1 MPKFKVFSFSRKK
14 VLKFR
19 VYYFFK
25 LEIKCSN
32 WLILPMGGVR
42 ERVGRRARKEI
53 GGRVVSC
60 RADVTGRRQVRNLR
74 DSL

>member
-14 VLKFR
+14 KVLKFK

-42 ERVGRRARKEI
+42 GEEGVRKTSFAFFHGFTQQQI
-53 GGRVVSC
+53 
-60 RADVTGRRQVRNLR
+60 
-74 DSL
+74 